1 MNEAGVT
8 ASPVSLHQR
17 ILSDIEERILSG
29 EWPPGHRIPIEHDLT
44 RRYQC
49 SRMTVSKALT
59 QLANAGLIERRR
71 KAGSFV
77 SQPHSHSAV
86 LDIQDIE
93 AEVLAL
99 GLPYRFDLIECR
111 KRKARRGD
119 KPQLDLAAGLSLLD
133 LACLHM
139 AGRRPF
145 CLEQR
150 LISLAAVPD
159 ASREAFGATPP
170 GSWLVQRVP
179 WTAAEHR
186 IKALGADATQAQ
198 SLKIMPRTP
207 CLVIERRTWSAEKP
221 ITFVRLTYP
230 GDAHDLVARF
240 APPQG

>member
-1 MNEAGVT
+1 MSDPGGA
-8 ASPVSLHQR
+8 APPVSLHQQ
-17 ILSDIEERILSG
+17 ILSEIEERILSG
-29 EWPPGHRIPIEHDLT
+29 QWPPGHRIPIEHELA
-44 RRYQC
+44 RRYNC

-77 SQPHSHSAV
+77 SQPHSRSAV
-86 LDIQDIE
+86 LEIQDIE

-99 GLPYRFDLIECR
+99 GLPYCFDLIECR

-119 KPQLDLAAGLSLLD
+119 TLQIDPVAAISLLD
-133 LACLHM
+133 LTCLHM

-170 GSWLVQRVP
+170 GAWLVRRVP

-186 IKALGADATQAQ
+186 IKALGADAMQAQ
-198 SLKIMPRTP
+198 SLKIKPCTP
-207 CLVIERRTWSAEKP
+207 CLVIERRTWCAEKP

-240 APPQG
+240 APPQS